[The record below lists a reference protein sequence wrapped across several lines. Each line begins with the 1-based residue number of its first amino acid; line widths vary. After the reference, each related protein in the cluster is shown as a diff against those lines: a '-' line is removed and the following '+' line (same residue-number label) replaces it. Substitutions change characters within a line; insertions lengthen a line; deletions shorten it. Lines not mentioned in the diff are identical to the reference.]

1 MSEQIQFST
10 SQLDAIRDTV
20 NVGLVSAADM
30 LQKLLN
36 HEITM
41 QATNAE
47 IAEID
52 NLEVFGLIPAICA
65 KLEYAGA
72 MHGKCALILGQSD
85 IKQLL
90 NLLMNIEESDDDESE
105 LELDDITFN
114 TIRELMSQML
124 TSYSTTLSGFL
135 GETVQV
141 TVSDITVFEM
151 MAEVEK
157 YFGCDAST
165 NVVNMNTQV
174 GVKDVMS
181 SCYCMVFDNML
192 SEQMVARICNQQAA
206 APTAASAP
214 ELQSS
219 VQPNA
224 GGAMD
229 ISLSKQPA
237 TKSDPADVI
246 DNVGGLTQG
255 RAIQRN
261 INPAD
266 QPQVSSEPQGEMRM
280 QNVRFPEFA
289 AGGVMGDSLHR
300 GNMDLLMDVPL
311 NVTVEIGKT
320 RKKMREIMDFTQG
333 TVIGLEKQA
342 GAPVDIVVN
351 GQLIARGDVVVID
364 DNFAVRVTEIV
375 STRELGE
382 RNRQE

>member
-10 SQLDAIRDTV
+10 AQLDAVRDTI
-20 NVGLVSAADM
+20 NVGLVSAAEM
-30 LQKLLN
+30 LEKLLN

-41 QATNAE
+41 HATNAD

-52 NLEVFGLIPAICA
+52 NLEIFGLIPAICA

-72 MHGKCALILGQSD
+72 MSGKCAIILGQSD

-90 NLLMNIEESDDDESE
+90 NLLMNIEESPDDEDSE

-114 TIRELMSQML
+114 TIRELLSQML

-141 TVSDITVFEM
+141 SVNEITVLEAM
-151 MAEVEK
+151 TEVEK
-157 YFGCDAST
+157 YFGCGASEQ
-165 NVVNMNTQV
+165 VVNLNTQF
-174 GVKDVMS
+174 GVKDIMS
-181 SCYCMVFDNML
+181 SCYCMVLDNML
-192 SEQMVARICNQQAA
+192 SELMVARICNQQAA
-206 APTAASAP
+206 AAQPAQKPASA
-214 ELQSS
+214 Q
-219 VQPNA
+219 QPA
-224 GGAMD
+224 GGAVD
-229 ISLSKQPA
+229 ITLAKQPVQH
-237 TKSDPADVI
+237 SEPADI
-246 DNVGGLTQG
+246 INNVGAQAPVRG
-255 RAIQRN
+255 IQNN
-261 INPAD
+261 IGPAD
-266 QPQVSSEPQGEMRM
+266 QPQVSSEPQGSMRM

-289 AGGVMGDSLHR
+289 AGGVLGESLRH

-320 RKKMREIMDFTQG
+320 KKKMREIMDFTQG

-382 RNRQE
+382 RNRNE